1 MTKAE
6 ILQRVQAGL
15 VLAQTLGDTQSFAW
29 RRHIAPALKELES
42 EGRIKRLKVG
52 EWIGYA
58 LPDWQMPAD
67 EQLAY
72 ILGKCRIDR
81 ETGCQLWA
89 GATNGRQGPLTYV
102 PGGKPKTSVRRLV
115 WELTTGKQLTRMDVL
130 LPRCG
135 DPACVAFACIK
146 KAKRGQSQK
155 GRKLSLLTRMRQAI
169 GRKQRSHISD
179 DVVKQLRAFEGTN
192 KQAAERFGLTKSAV
206 QGIRSGRNRR
216 EYAANGIFTQLIE
229 RKAA

>member
-6 ILQRVQAGL
+6 ILLRVQAGL
-15 VLAQTLGDTQSFAW
+15 VLAQTLGDPLSRSW
-29 RRHIAPALKELES
+29 RNHIGPALKELEG
-42 EGRIKRLKVG
+42 EGSIKRLKVG

-58 LPDWQMPAD
+58 VPDWQMSSA
-67 EQLAY
+67 ELLVY
-72 ILGKCRIDR
+72 ILGKCRLDR
-81 ETGCQLWA
+81 ETGCQVWA
-89 GATNGRQGPLTYV
+89 GSTNGRQGPLTYI
-102 PGGKPKTSVRRLV
+102 PGGKPKTSVRRRV
-115 WELTTGKQLTRMDVL
+115 WEANTGKKLTTSDVL

-135 DPACVAFACIK
+135 EPACVAFEHIAK
-146 KAKRGQSQK
+146 TKRGQSQK
-155 GRKLSLLTRMRQAI
+155 GKRLTLLTRMRQAI

-179 DVVKQLRAFEGTN
+179 DVVKQLRDFEGTN
-192 KQAAERFGLTKSAV
+192 KQAAERFGISKAAV